1 MKNSILDY
9 EQVNQ
14 ILDNFSKD
22 KKFIELSDLGNTEKD
37 LPIRHFKVGNG
48 KSDIVITGATHGSE
62 IITTDFILKL
72 MSDIKNN
79 EKEWNNVLKEFTIHL
94 IPMLNPEGYLISSCA
109 VRKLIPRD
117 MEQEEAELLKQVQQI
132 RFKRGKE
139 KLKLISNG
147 ENILI
152 SFEEWRALKE
162 PILAKAK
169 NNNIGGLISW
179 KEYRYNPYGNYTELD
194 EYVIRLQN
202 QLLHIY
208 EYENQIQANLE
219 QLTEERKEMLERKA
233 QEDSK
238 EDEMIGWKKILGN
251 QYSLEE
257 SFDIEAVEVIGVFVE
272 ISPLLL
278 SEFTNLIAAI
288 TNVPN
293 NKIIKTNDKRKIFFC
308 FSFLSFSISSFLLLW
323 SYNS

>member
-1 MKNSILDY
+1 MEEYLKERKSRFNGLKIKGRII
-9 EQVNQ
+9 ENQ
-14 ILDNFSKD
+14 GLKTHN
-22 KKFIELSDLGNTEKD
+22 
-37 LPIRHFKVGNG
+37 PG
-48 KSDIVITGATHGSE
+48 KSDKPDHTRDYGRKSQKVNERIAR
-62 IITTDFILKL
+62 KL
-72 MSDIKNN
+72 RQN
-79 EKEWNNVLKEFTIHL
+79 ERDEEVESVDTRDEYEETLELEELKERAL
-94 IPMLNPEGYLISSCA
+94 EESS
-109 VRKLIPRD
+109 KLQIGEQAIAEKITYIEN

-132 RFKRGKE
+132 RLKRGKE

-162 PILAKAK
+162 QILAKAK

-194 EYVIRLQN
+194 EYAIRLQN

-257 SFDIEAVEVIGVFVE
+257 SFDIEAVLENNSKV
-272 ISPLLL
+272 L
-278 SEFTNLIAAI
+278 SHFEQILKETVNSQKVGKG
-288 TNVPN
+288 TRESVQ
-293 NKIIKTNDKRKIFFC
+293 IILDNMQ
-308 FSFLSFSISSFLLLW
+308 
-323 SYNS
+323 NSQEERE

>member
-1 MKNSILDY
+1 MEEYVEERNNR
-9 EQVNQ
+9 VNNVKIKGRIMRNQ
-14 ILDNFSKD
+14 GLKMHNF
-22 KKFIELSDLGNTEKD
+22 
-37 LPIRHFKVGNG
+37 G
-48 KSDIVITGATHGSE
+48 KSEKPDHTRDYGKKSGKVNERIAR
-62 IITTDFILKL
+62 KL
-72 MSDIKNN
+72 RQN
-79 EKEWNNVLKEFTIHL
+79 ERDEEVESVDTRDEYEETLELEELKERAL
-94 IPMLNPEGYLISSCA
+94 EESS
-109 VRKLIPRD
+109 KLQIGEQAIAEKITYIEN

-132 RFKRGKE
+132 RLKRGKE

-162 PILAKAK
+162 QILAKAK

-208 EYENQIQANLE
+208 EYEIQIQANLE

-257 SFDIEAVEVIGVFVE
+257 SFDIEAVLENNSKV
-272 ISPLLL
+272 L
-278 SEFTNLIAAI
+278 SHFEQILKETVNSQKVGKG
-288 TNVPN
+288 TRESVQ
-293 NKIIKTNDKRKIFFC
+293 IILDNMQ
-308 FSFLSFSISSFLLLW
+308 
-323 SYNS
+323 NSQEERE

>member
-1 MKNSILDY
+1 MEEYVEERNNRFNNVKIKGRIMR
-9 EQVNQ
+9 NQ
-14 ILDNFSKD
+14 GLKMHNF
-22 KKFIELSDLGNTEKD
+22 
-37 LPIRHFKVGNG
+37 G
-48 KSDIVITGATHGSE
+48 KSEKPDHTRDYGRKSQKVNERIAR
-62 IITTDFILKL
+62 KL
-72 MSDIKNN
+72 RQN
-79 EKEWNNVLKEFTIHL
+79 ERDEEVESVDTRDEYEETLELEELKERAL
-94 IPMLNPEGYLISSCA
+94 EESS
-109 VRKLIPRD
+109 KLQIGEQAIAEKITYIEN

-132 RFKRGKE
+132 RLKRGKE

-162 PILAKAK
+162 QILAKAK

-257 SFDIEAVEVIGVFVE
+257 SFDIEAVLENNSKV
-272 ISPLLL
+272 L
-278 SEFTNLIAAI
+278 SHFEQILKETVNSQKVGKG
-288 TNVPN
+288 TRESVQ
-293 NKIIKTNDKRKIFFC
+293 IILDNMQ
-308 FSFLSFSISSFLLLW
+308 
-323 SYNS
+323 NSQEERE

>member
-1 MKNSILDY
+1 MEEYLKERKSRFNGLKIKGRII
-9 EQVNQ
+9 ENQ
-14 ILDNFSKD
+14 GLKTHN
-22 KKFIELSDLGNTEKD
+22 
-37 LPIRHFKVGNG
+37 PG
-48 KSDIVITGATHGSE
+48 KSDKPDHTRDYGRKSQKVNERIARKLRQNE
-62 IITTDFILKL
+62 IDEEVESVDTRDEYEETLEL
-72 MSDIKNN
+72 
-79 EKEWNNVLKEFTIHL
+79 EELKERAL
-94 IPMLNPEGYLISSCA
+94 EESS
-109 VRKLIPRD
+109 KLQIGEQAIAEKITYIEN

-132 RFKRGKE
+132 RLKRGKE

-162 PILAKAK
+162 QILAKAK

-257 SFDIEAVEVIGVFVE
+257 SFDIEAVLENNSKV
-272 ISPLLL
+272 L
-278 SEFTNLIAAI
+278 SHFEQILKETVNSQKVGKG
-288 TNVPN
+288 TRESVQ
-293 NKIIKTNDKRKIFFC
+293 IILDNMQ
-308 FSFLSFSISSFLLLW
+308 
-323 SYNS
+323 NSQEERE

>member
-1 MKNSILDY
+1 MEEYLKERKSRFNGLKIKGRII
-9 EQVNQ
+9 ENQ
-14 ILDNFSKD
+14 GLKTHN
-22 KKFIELSDLGNTEKD
+22 
-37 LPIRHFKVGNG
+37 PG
-48 KSDIVITGATHGSE
+48 KSDKPDHTRDYGRKSQKVNERIAR
-62 IITTDFILKL
+62 KL
-72 MSDIKNN
+72 RQN
-79 EKEWNNVLKEFTIHL
+79 ERDEEVESVDTRDGYEETLELEELKERAL
-94 IPMLNPEGYLISSCA
+94 EESS
-109 VRKLIPRD
+109 KLQIGEQAIAEKITYIEN

-132 RFKRGKE
+132 RLKRGKE

-162 PILAKAK
+162 QILAKAK

-257 SFDIEAVEVIGVFVE
+257 SFDIEAVLENNSKV
-272 ISPLLL
+272 L
-278 SEFTNLIAAI
+278 SHFEQILKETVNSQKVGKG
-288 TNVPN
+288 TRESVQ
-293 NKIIKTNDKRKIFFC
+293 IILDNMQ
-308 FSFLSFSISSFLLLW
+308 
-323 SYNS
+323 NSQEERE

>member
-1 MKNSILDY
+1 MAEYLKERKSRFNGLKIKGRII
-9 EQVNQ
+9 ENQ
-14 ILDNFSKD
+14 GLKTHN
-22 KKFIELSDLGNTEKD
+22 
-37 LPIRHFKVGNG
+37 PG
-48 KSDIVITGATHGSE
+48 KSDKPDHTRDYGRKSQKVNERIAR
-62 IITTDFILKL
+62 KL
-72 MSDIKNN
+72 RQN
-79 EKEWNNVLKEFTIHL
+79 ERDEEVDSVDTRDEYEETLELEELKERAL
-94 IPMLNPEGYLISSCA
+94 EESS
-109 VRKLIPRD
+109 KLQIGEQAIAEKITYIEN

-132 RFKRGKE
+132 RLKRGKE

-162 PILAKAK
+162 QILAKAK

-257 SFDIEAVEVIGVFVE
+257 SFDIEAVLENNSKV
-272 ISPLLL
+272 L
-278 SEFTNLIAAI
+278 SHFEQILKETVNSQKVGKG
-288 TNVPN
+288 TRESVQ
-293 NKIIKTNDKRKIFFC
+293 IILDNMQ
-308 FSFLSFSISSFLLLW
+308 
-323 SYNS
+323 NSQEERE

>member
-1 MKNSILDY
+1 MEEYVEERNNR
-9 EQVNQ
+9 VNNVKIKGRIMRNQ
-14 ILDNFSKD
+14 GLKTHN
-22 KKFIELSDLGNTEKD
+22 
-37 LPIRHFKVGNG
+37 PG
-48 KSDIVITGATHGSE
+48 KSDKPDHTRDYGRKSQKVNERIAR
-62 IITTDFILKL
+62 KL
-72 MSDIKNN
+72 RQN
-79 EKEWNNVLKEFTIHL
+79 ERDEEVESVDTRDEYEENLELEELKERAL
-94 IPMLNPEGYLISSCA
+94 EESS
-109 VRKLIPRD
+109 KLQIGEQAIAEKITYIEN

-132 RFKRGKE
+132 RLKRGKE

-162 PILAKAK
+162 QILAKAK

-257 SFDIEAVEVIGVFVE
+257 SFDIEAVLENNSKV
-272 ISPLLL
+272 L
-278 SEFTNLIAAI
+278 SHFEQILKETVNSQKVGKG
-288 TNVPN
+288 TRESVQ
-293 NKIIKTNDKRKIFFC
+293 IILDNMQ
-308 FSFLSFSISSFLLLW
+308 
-323 SYNS
+323 NSQEERE

>member
-1 MKNSILDY
+1 MEEYVEERNNRFNNVKIKGRIMRNQGLKMHNFGKSEKPDHTRDY
-9 EQVNQ
+9 GKRSGKVNER
-14 ILDNFSKD
+14 IARMLRRNERNEGINNIVVDD
-22 KKFIELSDLGNTEKD
+22 EYEETIELEQLREQALEESQAPQLQRQVVAEK
-37 LPIRHFKVGNG
+37 INA
-48 KSDIVITGATHGSE
+48 IE
-62 IITTDFILKL
+62 
-72 MSDIKNN
+72 N
-79 EKEWNNVLKEFTIHL
+79 
-94 IPMLNPEGYLISSCA
+94 
-109 VRKLIPRD
+109 
-117 MEQEEAELLKQVQQI
+117 MEQEEKELLQRIQQL
-132 RFKRGKE
+132 RLQRGKE
-139 KLKLISNG
+139 KLKLLANG
-147 ENILI
+147 ENTSI

-162 PILAKAK
+162 QILAKAK

-257 SFDIEAVEVIGVFVE
+257 SFDIEAVLENNSKV
-272 ISPLLL
+272 L
-278 SEFTNLIAAI
+278 SHFEQILKETVNSQKVGKG
-288 TNVPN
+288 TRESVQ
-293 NKIIKTNDKRKIFFC
+293 IILDNMQ
-308 FSFLSFSISSFLLLW
+308 
-323 SYNS
+323 NSQEERE